1 MVGKEIKAYL
11 EEHGIM
17 QTWLAKKIGMP
28 ASILS
33 SRLSGKSSLAA
44 DELYAIANAL
54 NVPIETF
61 RPEKLK
67 GGTH

>member
-1 MVGKEIKAYL
+1 
-11 EEHGIM
+11 
-17 QTWLAKKIGMP
+17 
-28 ASILS
+28 
-33 SRLSGKSSLAA
+33 LSGKSSLAA
-44 DELYAIANAL
+44 EELYAIANAL